1 MSGRL
6 AFQAR
11 PGSRSPN
18 GDLNADRAPD
28 LYIAEAASHNR
39 WGIPIP
45 MCNQCE
51 SLFDTGGVHFP
62 RRKFL
67 TLLGAALAIPVS
79 LRAAEEGAP
88 PKPQNL
94 LSSDEALDRLMQ
106 GNRRYVDGNMRRHD
120 FIAERPA
127 LALGQN
133 PFAGVLSCAD
143 SRIGPEYTFDTG
155 RGDVFVCRLAGNFAN
170 TDSIASFEYAVSA
183 LGTPL
188 IFVLGH
194 EACGA
199 VDATIK
205 QVKNGTSF
213 PGHIPSFTNA
223 LTPAVKAVLNQPG
236 DLLANAIKENVLLTV
251 QKLQMTGPILS
262 EAVSQKKL
270 KIVGGV
276 YDLQTGR
283 VDLVSS

>member
-1 MSGRL
+1 
-6 AFQAR
+6 
-11 PGSRSPN
+11 
-18 GDLNADRAPD
+18 
-28 LYIAEAASHNR
+28 
-39 WGIPIP
+39 

-51 SLFDTGGVHFP
+51 SLFDTGGIHFS

-79 LRAAEEGAP
+79 LRAAEKGAP

-94 LSSDEALDRLMQ
+94 LSPDKALDRLMQ

-143 SRIGPEYTFDTG
+143 SRIGPEYAFDTG

-213 PGHIPSFTNA
+213 PGHISSFTNA

-251 QKLQMTGPILS
+251 QKLQMIGPILS

-276 YDLQTGR
+276 YDLHR
-283 VDLVSS
+283 SSRPRQFLRRGGQ

>member
-1 MSGRL
+1 
-6 AFQAR
+6 
-11 PGSRSPN
+11 
-18 GDLNADRAPD
+18 
-28 LYIAEAASHNR
+28 
-39 WGIPIP
+39 
-45 MCNQCE
+45 MCNQYE
-51 SLFDTGGVHFP
+51 SLFDTGGIHFS

-67 TLLGAALAIPVS
+67 TLLGASLAIPVS

-94 LSSDEALDRLMQ
+94 LSPDEALDRLME
-106 GNRRYVDGNMRRHD
+106 GNHRYVKGNMRRHD

-127 LALGQN
+127 LTLGQN

-143 SRIGPEYTFDTG
+143 SRIGPEYAFDTG
-155 RGDVFVCRLAGNFAN
+155 LGDVFVCRLAGNFAN
-170 TDSIASFEYAVSA
+170 TDSIASFEYTVSA

-194 EACGA
+194 GSCGA
-199 VDATIK
+199 VTATIK
-205 QVKNGTSF
+205 QVKYGTSF
-213 PGHIPSFTNA
+213 PGHMPSFTDA

-276 YDLQTGR
+276 YDLHTGR